1 MTPGRV
7 QVMKRKASRK
17 PAGVG
22 LSELVSALSYALDI
36 SEGHPTGH
44 CVRACWIG
52 FHIGREIGLTT
63 RDLSHLYY
71 TLLLKDVGC
80 SSNAARICQLYL
92 ADDISLKHDYKLVN
106 DSLPQVLR
114 FVLSRTGMKAKLAE
128 RFRALLNIAINGGK
142 IADELF
148 HTRCQT
154 GAEIVRQMRFPEE
167 VAQGVLQLD
176 EHWNGSGRP
185 SALAGEAIS
194 IHARIALIS
203 QIADVFHS
211 SGGSEAALTELRA
224 RSGKWFDPMLVEACE
239 RVAASPGFWT
249 MLDSPELPLA
259 VVDLSPE
266 DGRLPID
273 EDYLDDIASAF
284 ARVVD
289 SKSPYTHGHS
299 ERVALFT
306 DMIGE
311 TLGLDDG
318 RRRRLKRAALLHD
331 IGKLGVSNQ
340 ILDKPGQL
348 DASEWSAVRHHPR
361 LGEIILSRIGVF
373 RELSKIAGGH
383 HERLDGK
390 GYPRGLVGDEIDLDT
405 RIVTC
410 ADIFDAL
417 TAERP
422 YRAALPVSRA
432 LEIMRADI
440 GTAIDPACFAALTH
454 AMADVERAAA

>member
-1 MTPGRV
+1 MPRNLA
-7 QVMKRKASRK
+7 KKAD
-17 PAGVG
+17 GVG

-52 FHIGREIGLTT
+52 FHIGREMGLSGQQ
-63 RDLSHLYY
+63 LSHLYY

-92 ADDISLKHDYKLVN
+92 ADDISLKHDFKLLN

-128 RFRALLNIAINGGK
+128 RFRAVLNIAINGGK
-142 IADELF
+142 ITDEIF
-148 HTRCQT
+148 QTRCHA

-167 VAQGVLQLD
+167 VAQGVFQLD
-176 EHWNGSGRP
+176 EHWDGNGRSRG
-185 SALAGEAIS
+185 LAGEAIS
-194 IHARIALIS
+194 IHARIALMA
-203 QIADVFHS
+203 QVADVFHS
-211 SGGSEAALTELRA
+211 SSGSEGALVELRA
-224 RSGKWFDPMLVEACE
+224 RSGIWFDPRLVEACE
-239 RVAASPGFWT
+239 RAAQAPAFWA
-249 MLDSPELPLA
+249 MLDSPELALA
-259 VVDLSPE
+259 VVELSPS
-266 DGRLPID
+266 DDQIPID
-273 EDYLDDIASAF
+273 DDYLDDIAAAF
-284 ARVVD
+284 AKVVD
-289 SKSPYTHGHS
+289 TKSPYTHGHS

-306 DMIGE
+306 DMIAE
-311 TLGLDDG
+311 ALGLNDE

-340 ILDKPGQL
+340 ILDKPDRL
-348 DASEWSAVRHHPR
+348 DQSEWSVVRHHPR

-373 RELSKIAGGH
+373 QELAKVAGAH

-390 GYPRGLVGDEIDLDT
+390 GYARGVSGENIDLET

-422 YRAALPVSRA
+422 YRAAMPISQA
-432 LEIMRADI
+432 LEIMRGDV
-440 GTAIDPACFAALTH
+440 GTAIDPVCFAALTN
-454 AMADVERAAA
+454 ALSKVEKAAA